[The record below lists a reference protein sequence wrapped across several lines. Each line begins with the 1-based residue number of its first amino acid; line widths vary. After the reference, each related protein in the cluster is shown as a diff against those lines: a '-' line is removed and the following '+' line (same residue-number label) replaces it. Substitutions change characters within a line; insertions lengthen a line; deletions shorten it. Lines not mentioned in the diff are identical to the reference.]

1 MGAMDGTRVATL
13 KVPGASLHY
22 EVRGDG
28 PLLLIIPGMPA
39 DAGLYTVLARRLA
52 VGWTVVTY
60 DPRGMSRSQLD
71 GPAEDQLV
79 EVHADD
85 ARRVLAAVGA
95 GPAHVLTDSVSGLVG
110 LQLAAAEPAMVRTL
124 VAFEPP
130 VTELLPDRERWRA
143 FFDEL
148 HDTYRTEGLYPA
160 LHKFAEGAGLGGG
173 EPPTPTRTPRPRPR
187 WPASTRTWTG
197 GSATWCARRSSAG
210 SPDIPRLRAGPAR
223 VVVVVGAASAP
234 HQVAWQASHA
244 LAGQLGVRPV
254 TAPGDHDAVTRRPG
268 EFAELLERVL
278 GGS

>member
-1 MGAMDGTRVATL
+1 MDETRVATL

-52 VGWTVVTY
+52 AGWTVVTY
-60 DPRGMSRSQLD
+60 DPRGMSRSRLD
-71 GPAEDQLV
+71 GPATDQLV

-85 ARRVLAAVGA
+85 AQRVLAAVGA

-110 LQLAAAEPAMVRTL
+110 LQVAATEPEKVRTL

-143 FFDEL
+143 FS
-148 HDTYRTEGLYPA
+148 TTCTTPTGPRASTRPCTRSPRAPA
-160 LHKFAEGAGLGGG
+160 SAAASL
-173 EPPTPTRTPRPRPR
+173 PTPTRTPRPRPR

-197 GSATWCARRSSAG
+197 GWA
-210 SPDIPRLRAGPAR
+210 PDIPRL
-223 VVVVVGAASAP
+223 
-234 HQVAWQASHA
+234 
-244 LAGQLGVRPV
+244 
-254 TAPGDHDAVTRRPG
+254 
-268 EFAELLERVL
+268 
-278 GGS
+278 